1 MKNIILAQRKER
13 DGLLSRP
20 YIMRQ
25 SKYDGQELLSNSLI
39 KLITGPR
46 RVGKS
51 VYALLLL
58 KDTNFAY
65 LNFDDKMLLD
75 NWDEDVVMKTLGE
88 VYGNYE
94 YLLLD
99 EVQNL
104 TGWDLWVSK
113 LYRRGTNM
121 IITGSNA
128 KMLSS
133 EMATVLTGRYIQIE
147 MLPFSL
153 EETFR
158 WNGINIKSIAE
169 EQQAQAAVIATDYLH
184 DGGFPETLPARS
196 MTHNYLSTLFDS
208 ILMKDVSQRHKIRNT
223 RDLYTLATYLLSNF
237 CNPFTYSDLTS
248 ELGLASVAT
257 TKKYCDYLHE
267 PYLFFYLPRYNNKL
281 KLMKKAAQKAY
292 IVDNGFV
299 QSAAFNLSENLGRL
313 LENQVFIELLRRGYD
328 VEKSIFYYRSRNDRE
343 VDFVLREGTAVSRLI
358 QVCYDMRQPKTR
370 KRELDAIIEC
380 AEELKCNNLT
390 IVTNNQEEV
399 IEQGGYTIYLV
410 PVTKF

>member
-25 SKYDGQELLSNSLI
+25 SKYDGQELMSNSLI

-158 WNGINIKSIAE
+158 WNGINIKSIAA

>member
-25 SKYDGQELLSNSLI
+25 SKYDDQELLSNSLI

-158 WNGINIKSIAE
+158 WNGINIKSIAA